1 MVCRFECDQNIYHH
15 FQTLSHQFP
24 IYFEFSLLLGPSCFS
39 GLNYQLK
46 YRFFYNLSSSHLK
59 FRCGI
64 DFQVNYFQF
73 FVIKYLR
80 FPLKKLFLTRHFT
93 FHLAIHQNFLIENF
107 LKFDY
112 LIQNLIDFGILS
124 FQLFFKLQMMVK

>member
-1 MVCRFECDQNIYHH
+1 MVCHFECDQNISHH
-15 FQTLSHQFP
+15 FKTLSHQFP

-59 FRCGI
+59 FRSGI
-64 DFQVNYFQF
+64 DFQINHFQF
-73 FVIKYLR
+73 FVKKYLR

-93 FHLAIHQNFLIENF
+93 LYLAIHKKFLIKNF
-107 LKFDY
+107 SKFY
-112 LIQNLIDFGILS
+112 FLIKNLIDRKI
-124 FQLFFKLQMMVK
+124 